1 MAVILEMKNITKAF
15 PGVLALDDVSL
26 ELNHA
31 EILALLGENGAG
43 KSTLIKILGG
53 AQSADHGEIIL
64 DGQKLTCSTPAE
76 MIANGIA
83 VMHQELN
90 YLDDLS
96 IAENIFL
103 GNLPVNKLGQVDYK
117 KLKIDTR
124 RLLDMVGLMENPMKE
139 VSLLSIAQKQMIE
152 IAKVLSRENCKVL
165 VMDEPTSALN
175 EVEVA
180 TLFKL
185 MRELTAKGISIIY
198 ISHKIKE
205 IFEISDRIQVLR
217 DGRSV
222 GMLETKNATTA
233 ELITLM
239 VGRSIE
245 NMYPKIEI
253 PRGEVVLEV
262 EHLCGEKIKDIS
274 LQVHAGEVVGLFGLM
289 GAGRTEIAESIFGK
303 RQITSGVVKIN
314 GKKITKFTPRHAI
327 KAGIAYIPRERK
339 SDGLVMTETV
349 KNNMILVFIDK
360 ISTFFHLNG
369 KEERRI
375 VNEWVDK
382 LQIKT
387 PTINTPIESLSGG
400 NQQKVVIGK
409 WLIDKPKVMI
419 LNEPTRGID
428 VGAKVEVYKL
438 IEELCQAGIGILL
451 ISSETP
457 EIMGISDQIFVVRE
471 GMISGEC
478 LRCDFDQENIMH
490 YAVRGELS

>member
-76 MIANGIA
+76 MIAIGIA

-117 KLKIDTR
+117 KLKADTKH
-124 RLLDMVGLMENPMKE
+124 LLDMVGLLENPMKE

-175 EVEVA
+175 EAEVA

-222 GMLETKNATTA
+222 GMLETRKATTA
-233 ELITLM
+233 ELITMM

-253 PRGEVVLEV
+253 PLGEVVLEV
-262 EHLCGEKIKDIS
+262 EHLCGEKIKDVS
-274 LQVHAGEVVGLFGLM
+274 FQVHAGEVVGLFGLM

-303 RQITSGVVKIN
+303 RQITSGIVKVN
-314 GKKITKFTPRHAI
+314 GKVITKFTPRQAI

-360 ISTFFHLNG
+360 ISTFLHLKG

-375 VNEWVDK
+375 VKDWVDK

-387 PTINTPIESLSGG
+387 PSINTPIESLSGG

-438 IEELCQAGIGILL
+438 IEELCQDGIGILL

-490 YAVRGELS
+490 YAVRGELP